1 MKGFTVDMFDITF
14 LTEMLFERGNNTA
27 WSIV

>member
-1 MKGFTVDMFDITF
+1 VDMFDITF
-14 LTEMLFERGNNTA
+14 LTEILFERGSNTA